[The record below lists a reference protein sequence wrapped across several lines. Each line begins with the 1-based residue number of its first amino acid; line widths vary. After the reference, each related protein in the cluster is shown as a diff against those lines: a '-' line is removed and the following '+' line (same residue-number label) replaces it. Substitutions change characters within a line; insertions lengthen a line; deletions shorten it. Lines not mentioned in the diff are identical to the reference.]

1 MLDAIYIFWK
11 KGKISAAVPFMR
23 TTCSMENRLTMLHCF
38 VCLFVFFKWQLCKLK
53 NLKLKSERMS
63 YTKLVFISIPLK

>member
-11 KGKISAAVPFMR
+11 KGKISAAVPFMH

-38 VCLFVFFKWQLCKLK
+38 VCLFVLFLKWQLCNFKELEIEK
-53 NLKLKSERMS
+53 
-63 YTKLVFISIPLK
+63 